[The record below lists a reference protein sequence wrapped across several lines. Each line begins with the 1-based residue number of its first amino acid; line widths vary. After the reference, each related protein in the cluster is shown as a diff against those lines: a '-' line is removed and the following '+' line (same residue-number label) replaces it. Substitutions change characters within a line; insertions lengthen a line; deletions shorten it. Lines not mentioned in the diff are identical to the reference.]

1 MQDVPCGTAPAAG
14 REMTDPEMLDLLE
27 KQITKLALAGANVR
41 QTAEFLWVGEWLLAY
56 EGAYVLNR
64 KHPGILVACDMQ
76 ALNDY
81 FDEDMSD
88 LD

>member
-1 MQDVPCGTAPAAG
+1 MRHHACRWSGNDRSRNARFAG
-14 REMTDPEMLDLLE
+14 KADHEAH
-27 KQITKLALAGANVR
+27 ISGANVR

-56 EGAYVLNR
+56 EGVYVLNR

-81 FDEDMSD
+81 FDEDMSE